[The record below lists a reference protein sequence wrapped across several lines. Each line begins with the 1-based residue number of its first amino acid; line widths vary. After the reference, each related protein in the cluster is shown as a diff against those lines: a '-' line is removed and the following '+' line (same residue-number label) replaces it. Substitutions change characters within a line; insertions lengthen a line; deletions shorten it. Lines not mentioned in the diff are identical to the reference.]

1 MARPTRR
8 LCKPLCSR
16 GKQTVAL
23 TRQIRRSQYYIL
35 GLVGHGQFGR
45 VYCAIHRKT
54 GDLVAIKDLHKDRF
68 PTHKFLR
75 ELRFLISLEHPSI
88 VTCHAL
94 EHSTSGRQLVL
105 DYCEGGTLRSLL
117 ESDTVLTVQEVLG
130 FVLDILAA
138 LECAHRQGIV
148 HCDIK
153 PENILMEL
161 VPGGWVAR
169 VSDLGI
175 ARLSQEATQADMG
188 HTGSPAYMA
197 PERFYNQHPPAAD
210 LYAVGIILY
219 ELLLGQRPFSGT
231 PMELMVAH
239 LNRPPI
245 VPAQVAE
252 PFSQVLRKALQKLLP
267 KRYLRARDMRADLM
281 AAYQSYET
289 QGLLGQPAL
298 AKTLPELDL
307 AADLPFVTLPH
318 PTTVMGLVPLP
329 HQGHLL
335 VTCSQQRVWF
345 YHWPQ
350 AGMTAP
356 KDSQSFT
363 LPAPVQRFLPTPQG
377 GLLVTTESLHLLSMT
392 HGLGCIAQG
401 ICPDGVAVAPHGRW
415 FATAQPATDH
425 SFAVSLRQLTMSP
438 ELGVKISAP
447 TTVVISGN
455 SGDRLVTLLA
465 PDNRHAALVVRR
477 GSRTLFH
484 AVTRRG
490 TYLGSVSASVPLHTL
505 VPTETC
511 YRYLALEENCPNAL
525 LIVDLKPFRML
536 RYRLDIA
543 PQWLFETAVGYGL
556 LSREGGFSLINDEG
570 RIINRT
576 AGLPRPQAMVARHS
590 KASADGLAP
599 TQYLWSVSAEQQ
611 SRIYPVDLTHLAPDI
626 LF

>member
-1 MARPTRR
+1 
-8 LCKPLCSR
+8 
-16 GKQTVAL
+16 VAL

-68 PTHKFLR
+68 PTRKFLR

-138 LECAHRQGIV
+138 LECAHRQSIV

-161 VPGGWVAR
+161 TPGGWVAR

-175 ARLSQEATQADMG
+175 ARLSQEATQAGMG

-245 VPAQVAE
+245 VPTQVAE
-252 PFSQVLRKALQKLLP
+252 PFGQVLRKALQKLLP
-267 KRYLRARDMRADLM
+267 KRYFSAQAMRSDLT
-281 AAYQSYET
+281 AVYQSYQT
-289 QGLLGQPAL
+289 QGLLAQPVC
-298 AKTLPELDL
+298 AKGLPELDL
-307 AADLPFVTLPH
+307 ASDLPFVALPH
-318 PTTVMGLVPLP
+318 PTAVMGLVPLP

-350 AGMTAP
+350 GGMTAP
-356 KDSQSFT
+356 KDSQGFT

-392 HGLGCIAQG
+392 HGLGCVAQG
-401 ICPDGVAVAPHGRW
+401 ICPDGVAVAPNGRW
-415 FATAQPATDH
+415 FATATQVAD
-425 SFAVSLRQLTMSP
+425 SFRVAVRQLTMPP
-438 ELGVKISAP
+438 EQGVKISAP
-447 TTVVISGN
+447 LTAAIAAAA
-455 SGDRLVTLLA
+455 GDRLVTLLA

-484 AVTRRG
+484 GITRRG
-490 TYLGSVSASVPLHTL
+490 NYLGTVSASVAICNL
-505 VPTETC
+505 VPTRTP
-511 YRYLALEENCPNAL
+511 YRYLALEENCPNAV

-536 RYRLDIA
+536 RYRVDIA
-543 PQWLFETAVGYGL
+543 PRWLFETAVGYGL
-556 LSREGGFSLINDEG
+556 LSQEGEFWLVNDKG

-576 AGLPRPQAMVARHS
+576 AGLPQPQAMVPRYS
-590 KASADGLAP
+590 KTSADESAL
-599 TQYLWSVSAEQQ
+599 TQYLWSVSEAAS
-611 SRIYPVDLTHLAPDI
+611 SRIYPIDLADLAPDI

>member
-1 MARPTRR
+1 M
-8 LCKPLCSR
+8 
-16 GKQTVAL
+16 AL

-54 GDLVAIKDLHKDRF
+54 GELVAIKDLHKDRF

-105 DYCEGGTLRSLL
+105 DYCEGGTLRSLI

-130 FVLDILAA
+130 FTLDILAA

-161 VPGGWVAR
+161 TPGGWVAR

-175 ARLSQEATQADMG
+175 ARLSQEAKQADMG

-252 PFSQVLRKALQKLLP
+252 PFSKVLRKALQKLLP
-267 KRYLRARDMRADLM
+267 QRDFSAQAMRADLM
-281 AAYQSYET
+281 AIYQTYQT
-289 QGLLGQPAL
+289 QGLLGEPARV
-298 AKTLPELDL
+298 KGLPELDL
-307 AADLPFVTLPH
+307 VTDLPFVALPH

-329 HQGHLL
+329 RQGHLL
-335 VTCSQQRVWF
+335 VTCSQQMVWF
-345 YHWPQ
+345 YHWPKT
-350 AGMTAP
+350 GMTAP
-356 KDSQSFT
+356 QASQGFT

-377 GLLVTTESLHLLSMT
+377 GLLVTTESLHLLSMR
-392 HGLGCIAQG
+392 HGLGCVAQG
-401 ICPDGVAVAPHGRW
+401 ICPDGVAVAPNGRW
-415 FATAQPATDH
+415 FATATQVAKE
-425 SFAVSLRQLTMSP
+425 SFRVAVRQLIMP
-438 ELGVKISAP
+438 LGQGVKISAP
-447 TTVVISGN
+447 LTAAIAAAA
-455 SGDRLVTLLA
+455 GDKLVTLLA

-484 AVTRRG
+484 GVTRRG
-490 TYLGSVSASVPLHTL
+490 TYLGAVSASVPIYNL
-505 VPTETC
+505 VPTRTP
-511 YRYLALEENCPNAL
+511 YRYLALEENCTNAL

-536 RYRLDIA
+536 RYRVDIS
-543 PQWLFETAVGYGL
+543 PHWLFETAVGYGL
-556 LSREGGFSLINDEG
+556 LSQEGEFLLINDEG

-576 AGLPRPQAMVARHS
+576 AGLPRPQAMVPRYS
-590 KASADGLAP
+590 KTSPDESAP
-599 TQYLWSVSAEQQ
+599 IQYLWSVSEAAS
-611 SRIYPVDLTHLAPDI
+611 SRIYPIELADLAPDV

>member
-1 MARPTRR
+1 M
-8 LCKPLCSR
+8 
-16 GKQTVAL
+16 VAL
-23 TRQIRRSQYYIL
+23 TRQIRRSQYRIL

-45 VYCAIHRKT
+45 VYCAIHRTT
-54 GDLVAIKDLHKDRF
+54 GELVAIKDLHKDRF

-117 ESDTVLTVQEVLG
+117 ESDTSLTVQEVLG
-130 FVLDILAA
+130 FALDILAA

-161 VPGGWVAR
+161 TPGGWVAR

-175 ARLSQEATQADMG
+175 ARLSQEATEADMG

-239 LNRPPI
+239 LNRHPVVPPQ
-245 VPAQVAE
+245 VPE
-252 PFSQVLRKALQKLLP
+252 SLSRVLHKALQKLLP
-267 KRYLRARDMRADLM
+267 KRYTMARDMRADLM
-281 AAYQSYET
+281 TVYETYQT
-289 QGLLGQPAL
+289 QGLLAQPACP
-298 AKTLPELDL
+298 KVLPEMEL
-307 AADLPFVTLPH
+307 APDLPSVPLPH
-318 PTTVMGLVPLP
+318 PTAVMGLVPLP
-329 HQGHLL
+329 NGHLV

-350 AGMTAP
+350 AGMAAP
-356 KDSQSFT
+356 QVSQGFT
-363 LPAPVQRFLPTPQG
+363 LAAPVQAFLPTPQG
-377 GLLVTTESLHLLSMT
+377 GVIVTTESLHLLSMT

-401 ICPDGVAVAPHGRW
+401 THREQVAVAPNGCW
-415 FATAQPATDH
+415 FATATEAGD
-425 SFAVSLRQLTMSP
+425 SVKVSMRQLAMP
-438 ELGVKISAP
+438 PGQGVKISAP
-447 TTVVISGN
+447 RMVTLPTQA
-455 SGDRLVTLLA
+455 GDRLMTLMA
-465 PDNRHAALVVRR
+465 VDNRHGALVVRR
-477 GSRTLFH
+477 GSRTLFYG
-484 AVTRRG
+484 VTRRG
-490 TYLGSVSASVPLHTL
+490 TYLGTLSASIPIYNL
-505 VPTETC
+505 VATSHP

-525 LIVDLKPFRML
+525 LIVDLMPFRIL
-536 RYRLDIA
+536 RYRVSMA
-543 PQWLFETAVGYGL
+543 PRWLCETAVGYGL
-556 LSREGGFSLINDEG
+556 LSQEGEFVLINDEG
-570 RIINRT
+570 RVMNRMT
-576 AGLPRPQAMVARHS
+576 GLPRPTAIAQRT
-590 KASADGLAP
+590 P
-599 TQYLWSVSAEQQ
+599 TQYLWSVNEGDR
-611 SRIYPVDLTHLAPDI
+611 SRLYTVNLGDLAPDI

>member
-1 MARPTRR
+1 M
-8 LCKPLCSR
+8 
-16 GKQTVAL
+16 AL

-138 LECAHRQGIV
+138 LDCAHRQGIV

-175 ARLSQEATQADMG
+175 ARLSQEAKQSDMG

-239 LNRPPI
+239 LNRPPV
-245 VPAQVAE
+245 VPTQVAE
-252 PFSQVLRKALQKLLP
+252 PFGQVLRKALQKLLP
-267 KRYLRARDMRADLM
+267 KRYPSAQAMRADLM
-281 AAYQSYET
+281 AVYQTYQT
-289 QGLLGQPAL
+289 QGQLGQPAW
-298 AKTLPELDL
+298 AKEVPELDL
-307 AADLPFVTLPH
+307 AADLPSITLPH
-318 PTTVMGLVPLP
+318 PTAVMGLVPLP

-350 AGMTAP
+350 AGMTTP
-356 KDSQSFT
+356 KDSQGFT
-363 LPAPVQRFLPTPQG
+363 LPAPVQRFLPFPQG
-377 GLLVTTESLHLLSMT
+377 GLLITTESLHLLTMT

-401 ICPDGVAVAPHGRW
+401 ICPEGVAVAPSGRW
-415 FATAQPATDH
+415 FATATPMDGDVFGVAI
-425 SFAVSLRQLTMSP
+425 RQLTMP
-438 ELGVKISAP
+438 PGPGVKISAP
-447 TTVVISGN
+447 LTAAIAGL

-484 AVTRRG
+484 GVTRRG
-490 TYLGSVSASVPLHTL
+490 TYLGVVAASVPIYHL
-505 VPTETC
+505 VPTSTP

-525 LIVDLKPFRML
+525 LIIDLRPFRML
-536 RYRLDIA
+536 RYRVDIA
-543 PQWLFETAVGYGL
+543 PRWLFETAVGYGL
-556 LSREGGFSLINDEG
+556 LSQEGEFSLINDEG

-576 AGLPRPQAMVARHS
+576 AGLPRPQAIVSRGS
-590 KASADGLAP
+590 TLGPEGLAP
-599 TQYLWSVSAEQQ
+599 TQFVWSVSNDTSSQ
-611 SRIYPVDLTHLAPDI
+611 IYPVALADLAPDI

>member
-1 MARPTRR
+1 MAKPIRL

-23 TRQIRRSQYYIL
+23 TRQIRRSQYYTL

-54 GDLVAIKDLHKDRF
+54 GELVAIKDLHKDRF

-130 FVLDILAA
+130 FTLDILAA

-161 VPGGWVAR
+161 TPGGWVAR

-175 ARLSQEATQADMG
+175 ARLSQEAKQADMG

-239 LNRPPI
+239 LNRLPI
-245 VPAQVAE
+245 VPIQVAE

-267 KRYLRARDMRADLM
+267 KRYFSAQAMRADLM
-281 AAYQSYET
+281 AIYQTYQT
-289 QGLLGQPAL
+289 QGLLGQPAC
-298 AKTLPELDL
+298 AKELPELDL
-307 AADLPFVTLPH
+307 APDLPFVALPH
-318 PTTVMGLVPLP
+318 PTAVMGLVPRP

-345 YHWPQ
+345 YHWSQ

-356 KDSQSFT
+356 QDSQGFA

-392 HGLGCIAQG
+392 HGLGCVAQG
-401 ICPDGVAVAPHGRW
+401 ICPDGVAVAPNGRW
-415 FATAQPATDH
+415 FATATQVAKD
-425 SFAVSLRQLTMSP
+425 SFRVAVRQLTMPP
-438 ELGVKISAP
+438 EQGVKISAP
-447 TTVVISGN
+447 LTASIAAAA
-455 SGDRLVTLLA
+455 GDKLVTLLA

-484 AVTRRG
+484 GVTRRG
-490 TYLGSVSASVPLHTL
+490 TYLGAVAASVPIYNF
-505 VPTETC
+505 VPTRTP
-511 YRYLALEENCPNAL
+511 YRYLALEENCTNAL

-536 RYRLDIA
+536 RYRVDIS
-543 PQWLFETAVGYGL
+543 PHWLFETAVGYGV
-556 LSREGGFSLINDEG
+556 LSQEGEFLLINDEG

-576 AGLPRPQAMVARHS
+576 AGLPRPQAMVPRYS
-590 KASADGLAP
+590 KTGADSSGP
-599 TQYLWSVSAEQQ
+599 IQYLWSVSEATS
-611 SRIYPVDLTHLAPDI
+611 SRIYPVNLADLAPDI

>member
-1 MARPTRR
+1 M
-8 LCKPLCSR
+8 
-16 GKQTVAL
+16 AL
-23 TRQIRRSQYYIL
+23 TRQIRRSQYYPL

-54 GDLVAIKDLHKDRF
+54 GELVAIKDLHKDRF

-117 ESDTVLTVQEVLG
+117 ESDTVLTVEEVLG
-130 FVLDILAA
+130 FTLDILAA
-138 LECAHRQGIV
+138 LDCAHRQGIV

-231 PMELMVAH
+231 PLELMVAH
-239 LNRPPI
+239 LNRSPV
-245 VPAQVAE
+245 VPTQVAE
-252 PFSQVLRKALQKLLP
+252 PFRQVLRKALQKLLP
-267 KRYLRARDMRADLM
+267 KRYLSAQAMRADLT
-281 AAYQSYET
+281 AVYQTYQA
-289 QGLLGQPAL
+289 QGWLSQPAC
-298 AKTLPELDL
+298 AKHPPELDL
-307 AADLPFVTLPH
+307 AKNLPSVVLPH
-318 PTTVMGLVPLP
+318 PAAVMGSVPLP
-329 HQGHLL
+329 HGHLL
-335 VTCSQQRVWF
+335 VTCSQQMVWF
-345 YHWPQ
+345 YHWPE

-356 KDSQSFT
+356 QASQGFT

-415 FATAQPATDH
+415 FVTATQRNSD
-425 SFAVSLRQLTMSP
+425 SFDVVVRQLTLLP
-438 ELGVKISAP
+438 EQGVKISP
-447 TTVVISGN
+447 PLTVAVAAEA
-455 SGDRLVTLLA
+455 GDRLVTLLA
-465 PDNRHAALVVRR
+465 PDHRHGALVVRR

-484 AVTRRG
+484 GITRRG
-490 TYLGSVSASVPLHTL
+490 SYLGAVTASVPIYNL
-505 VPTETC
+505 VPTRTP
-511 YRYLALEENCPNAL
+511 YRYLALEENCPDAV

-536 RYRLDIA
+536 RYRVDIA
-543 PQWLFETAVGYGL
+543 PHWLFETAVGYGL
-556 LSREGGFSLINDEG
+556 LSQEGEFWLINEEG

-576 AGLPRPQAMVARHS
+576 AGLPRPQAMVPRCSLHS
-590 KASADGLAP
+590 PESAP
-599 TQYLWSVSAEQQ
+599 TQYLWSVGTEAG
-611 SRIYPVDLTHLAPDI
+611 SRIYPVDLADLAPDI

>member
-1 MARPTRR
+1 MARRTRP
-8 LCKPLCSR
+8 LCKPSCSR

-23 TRQIRRSQYYIL
+23 TRQIRRSQYYTL

-54 GDLVAIKDLHKDRF
+54 GELVAIKDLHKDRF

-117 ESDTVLTVQEVLG
+117 ESDTILTVQEVLG
-130 FVLDILAA
+130 FTLDILAA

-161 VPGGWVAR
+161 TPGGWVAR

-175 ARLSQEATQADMG
+175 ARLSQEAKQADMG

-252 PFSQVLRKALQKLLP
+252 PFSKVLRKALQKLLP
-267 KRYLRARDMRADLM
+267 KRYVSAQAMRADLM
-281 AAYQSYET
+281 AVYQTYQT
-289 QGLLGQPAL
+289 QGQLGEPAS
-298 AKTLPELDL
+298 AKGLPGLDL
-307 AADLPFVTLPH
+307 APDLPFVALPH
-318 PTTVMGLVPLP
+318 PTAVMGLVPLP
-329 HQGHLL
+329 QQGHLL
-335 VTCSQQRVWF
+335 VTCSQQMVWF

-350 AGMTAP
+350 TGITAP
-356 KDSQSFT
+356 QASQGFT
-363 LPAPVQRFLPTPQG
+363 LSAPVQRFLPTPQG

-392 HGLGCIAQG
+392 HGLGCVAQG
-401 ICPDGVAVAPHGRW
+401 ICPDGVAVAPNGRW
-415 FATAQPATDH
+415 FATAAHVDKD
-425 SFAVSLRQLTMSP
+425 SFRVAVRQLMTP
-438 ELGVKISAP
+438 PGQGVKISAP
-447 TTVVISGN
+447 LTAAIAAVD
-455 SGDRLVTLLA
+455 GDKLVTLLA

-484 AVTRRG
+484 GVTRRG
-490 TYLGSVSASVPLHTL
+490 TYLGAVSASVPICNL
-505 VPTETC
+505 VPTRTP
-511 YRYLALEENCPNAL
+511 YRYLALEENCPNAV

-536 RYRLDIA
+536 RYRVDIS
-543 PQWLFETAVGYGL
+543 PRWLFETAVGYGL
-556 LSREGGFSLINDEG
+556 LSQEGEFLLINDEG

-576 AGLPRPQAMVARHS
+576 AGLPRPQAMVPRSS
-590 KASADGLAP
+590 KTGADSSAP
-599 TQYLWSVSAEQQ
+599 IQYLWSVSEATS
-611 SRIYPVDLTHLAPDI
+611 SRIYPIGLADLAPDI